1 MKRQG
6 YRPSDLLRGQA
17 ISDELLRA
25 LPKTDLHVHLDGS
38 LRLGTFMELG
48 PGAGLDMPA
57 TTEQVIARYFPPE
70 EAPGLEEFLKYFQYT
85 LAVLQTEENLSRVA
99 YELAEDFHHEGVWYL
114 EVRFCPL
121 LHTDGGMTADQA
133 VAAVAAGLSK
143 AEQELGIR
151 TGIILSGL
159 RTNAPEASY
168 QLSQLAVDWKG
179 RGVVAFDLAGKEE
192 DFPAKDHL
200 EAFYNTMNNN
210 QNVTIHAGE
219 GFGPASIHQAL
230 HRCGAN
236 RIGHGTRLEEDPD
249 LMAYVADNRVP
260 LEVCLS
266 SNLRSGVV
274 DDLAR
279 HPFRFYLREGLRV
292 TLNTDNTLFART
304 SPLQEL
310 RLAVDTYDLTLLET
324 ENLLINGFK
333 SAFCPERKKKTLVKE
348 ALGTMASLRDKFDL
362 DASCRRAKD

>member
-1 MKRQG
+1 VKTG
-6 YRPSDLLRGQA
+6 DYRPSDLLRGAA
-17 ISDELLRA
+17 IPDDVLRA
-25 LPKTDLHVHLDGS
+25 LPKTDLHCHLDGS
-38 LRLGTFMELG
+38 LRLETFMELG
-48 PGAGLDMPA
+48 RARGMDMP
-57 TTEQVIARYFPPE
+57 EDPQEVRRRYFPSDRE
-70 EAPGLEEFLKYFQYT
+70 CRINEFLSYFDNT
-85 LAVLQTEENLSRVA
+85 LAVLQTAGNLTRVA
-99 YELAEDFHHEGVWYL
+99 YELAVDFAAEGVWYL

-121 LHTDGGMTADQA
+121 FHQDEGLTPDQA
-133 VAAVAAGLSK
+133 VAAVREGLAR
-143 AEQELGIR
+143 AENELNIR
-151 TGIILSGL
+151 TGIILTGI
-159 RTNAPEASY
+159 RTTGPEASY
-168 QLSQLAVDWKG
+168 QLSELAVKWKG
-179 RGVVAFDLAGKEE
+179 RGVVAFDLAGAEE
-192 DFPAKDHL
+192 NFPAKDHL

-249 LMAYVADNRVP
+249 LMAYVANNRIP

-266 SNLRSGVV
+266 SNLQSCVV

-279 HPFRFYLREGLRV
+279 HPFRFYLKEGLRV

-310 RLAVDTYDLTLLET
+310 RLAVDTFDLTLLET

-333 SAFCPERKKKTLVKE
+333 SAFYPEASKKTMVKE
-348 ALGTMASLRDKFDL
+348 VLQTMTSLREKFDL
-362 DASCRRAKD
+362 DRLKDQES